1 MAALLCLLRGVV
13 WTRPLLRYRVVDICV
28 MTPQI
33 RLVSLLI
40 PRIRTVTR
48 APRGGRPRLG
58 WVHRQSMPPSRD
70 TNTPLRSTK
79 LTVPT

>member
-1 MAALLCLLRGVV
+1 MAALRHLLWVTDRIC
-13 WTRPLLRYRVVDICV
+13 PLLRYRVVDIWV
-28 MTPQI
+28 MTPQMQ
-33 RLVSLLI
+33 LASLLM

-58 WVHRQSMPPSRD
+58 WVHRQSIPPSRD